1 MSTAAH
7 QPYLQFLDRSGDQ
20 KPSNAPPKATDV
32 SETVRGPR
40 DRHLQSVDVVNPVF
54 HAAEAAEVQRRLK
67 TAVTK
72 EAEDRIRNAAP
83 KPVRLSTELFIKTG
97 WGLLFIMYNSVRDKG
112 MATCSAAG
120 SARAEYRRRSSVVAI
135 VVVVVVVILY

>member
-54 HAAEAAEVQRRLK
+54 HAAEAAEVQRRQEGVSTAAC
-67 TAVTK
+67 TAVGVRGSQPFLKRWQQGVVALARGEPTPAPPSSAQRTLQQLAA
-72 EAEDRIRNAAP
+72 EAEEDWPTGREADGERLT
-83 KPVRLSTELFIKTG
+83 PVSP
-97 WGLLFIMYNSVRDKG
+97 
-112 MATCSAAG
+112 AAG
-120 SARAEYRRRSSVVAI
+120 SD
-135 VVVVVVVILY
+135 